1 MGFVVGV
8 DILEQLETISLE
20 LQNMA
25 YFEMVLAK
33 LHVFLLVIFL
43 EPIND

>member
-1 MGFVVGV
+1 MGIVVGV
-8 DILEQLETISLE
+8 DILEQLETISVE

-33 LHVFLLVIFL
+33 LHVFYWGIFL